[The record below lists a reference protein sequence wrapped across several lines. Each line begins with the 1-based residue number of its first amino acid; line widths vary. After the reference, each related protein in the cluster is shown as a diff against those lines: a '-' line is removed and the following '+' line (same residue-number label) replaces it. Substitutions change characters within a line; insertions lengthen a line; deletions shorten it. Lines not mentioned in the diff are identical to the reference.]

1 MLKFIVSIGYKKF
14 KFKDSAS
21 AMTFA
26 TIAKTSSVDAEDVEI
41 EIIEEDEAD
50 V

>member
-14 KFKDSAS
+14 EFKDSAS

-26 TIAKTSSVDAEDVEI
+26 TIAKTSSVNDENVEV
-41 EIIEEDEAD
+41 EIIEEDEDD